1 MVFLGRVK
9 GTAVKKATDNPFH
22 TILYRVSLFIRI
34 PFKAVS
40 ICGDD
45 MQKQI
50 TICDY
55 LLFFPRYEAGAFK
68 YRACPLLGHSSRIVS
83 LLFSRT
89 PAREKICYFL
99 KTNVDTMS
107 LDAILMDV
115 FLVQD
120 K

>member
-55 LLFFPRYEAGAFK
+55 LLFFRGTK
-68 YRACPLLGHSSRIVS
+68 
-83 LLFSRT
+83 
-89 PAREKICYFL
+89 PARSNTAHAHYWAIRRGSFLFFSAERLREKRFA
-99 KTNVDTMS
+99 T
-107 LDAILMDV
+107 
-115 FLVQD
+115 F
-120 K
+120 